1 MGRDKVRPLPFPSS
15 SISSQHTYSRTTS
28 APSANRSWR
37 ASVWADTQRSA
48 SGSRSD
54 KSRGSASASQYAVAP
69 TTS

>member
-28 APSANRSWR
+28 APSANR
-37 ASVWADTQRSA
+37 
-48 SGSRSD
+48 

-69 TTS
+69 TTSR